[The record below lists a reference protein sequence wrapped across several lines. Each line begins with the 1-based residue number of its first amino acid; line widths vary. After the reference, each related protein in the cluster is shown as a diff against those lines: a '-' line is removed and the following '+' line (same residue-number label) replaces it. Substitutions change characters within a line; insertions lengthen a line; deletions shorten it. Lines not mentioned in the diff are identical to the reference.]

1 MKFDF
6 PFKKMDRESWR
17 SNTNFLRI
25 HMKYMH
31 IAFHQIQKEN
41 KWRQQFLAELSVL
54 HHYIK
59 GMTINTYIMKSNIQ
73 NFRDKYIIYS
83 WYVTKFFPQ
92 WAQVCVWTEIW
103 QWTTILLHSQW
114 ILILGFFFKCFFF
127 RCRWSKRTWKRQ
139 MYKYL
144 AQVWQYHNSLQ
155 FF

>member
-1 MKFDF
+1 MTSLL
-6 PFKKMDRESWR
+6 KKNGQRVLTEEHKLEDTHEINGHCIS
-17 SNTNFLRI
+17 SNT
-25 HMKYMH
+25 K
-31 IAFHQIQKEN
+31 KEN

-83 WYVTKFFPQ
+83 LICYKISLSERKCVFEQKNDNELLYSYVSMDFNFSFLMFFLS
-92 WAQVCVWTEIW
+92 C
-103 QWTTILLHSQW
+103 
-114 ILILGFFFKCFFF
+114 
-127 RCRWSKRTWKRQ
+127 WSKRTWKRQ

-155 FF
+155 FYNHI

>member
-17 SNTNFLRI
+17 SNTNFWGYTWNICTLHFI
-25 HMKYMH
+25 KY
-31 IAFHQIQKEN
+31 KKKN

-83 WYVTKFFPQ
+83 WYVTKFPSVSASVYLNRNMTMNYYTPTFSMDFNF
-92 WAQVCVWTEIW
+92 VLFFTFF
-103 QWTTILLHSQW
+103 LLSL
-114 ILILGFFFKCFFF
+114 LI
-127 RCRWSKRTWKRQ
+127 
-139 MYKYL
+139 
-144 AQVWQYHNSLQ
+144 
-155 FF
+155 

>member
-1 MKFDF
+1 
-6 PFKKMDRESWR
+6 
-17 SNTNFLRI
+17 
-25 HMKYMH
+25 MKYMH

-83 WYVTKFFPQ
+83 WYVTKFPSVS
-92 WAQVCVWTEIW
+92 ASVCLNRNMTMNYY
-103 QWTTILLHSQW
+103 TPTFSMDFNFD
-114 ILILGFFFKCFFF
+114 FFFFSFFC
-127 RCRWSKRTWKRQ
+127 RRWSKRTWKRQ

-144 AQVWQYHNSLQ
+144 AQVWQYHNSLH
-155 FF
+155 FFLTTYKTHRGSWS

>member
-6 PFKKMDRESWR
+6 PFKKWTESLDGV
-17 SNTNFLRI
+17 TQNFLRI

-31 IAFHQIQKEN
+31 IASHQIQKEN

-92 WAQVCVWTEIW
+92 WAQVCIWTERW
-103 QWTTILLHSQW
+103 RWTTILLHSRW
-114 ILILGFFFKCFFF
+114 ISILFFFLNVFFFFLLILKEHEKD
-127 RCRWSKRTWKRQ
+127 RCI
-139 MYKYL
+139 
-144 AQVWQYHNSLQ
+144 NI
-155 FF
+155 